1 MNSNKLSRGPLTPTL
16 SPLRGARATA
26 RLSIALGLALGVLGL
41 ASTVR
46 AEVPVAATGTSVS
59 SNTAPS
65 AKAPYHLGAHFEVD
79 AGLMIALKQ
88 AAGFSGGVVYGP
100 FRAGLSYA
108 TFQSNGKFGGVPDGF
123 NMRVNYLI
131 GINASY
137 FIGRRTDEGFYV
149 QGMFHIKQQGVDN
162 KETGDHVDLSS
173 LAAGLE
179 LGYVLKVYKGLY
191 VAPRIGALYYVKK
204 PQPNNEPVMV
214 GDRTY
219 DNARHKDWDTYFIP
233 TLSVGYSW

>member
-1 MNSNKLSRGPLTPTL
+1 MTTTSSLRLSLTAALALATL
-16 SPLRGARATA
+16 AVAAPARAEGPAAPSPTA
-26 RLSIALGLALGVLGL
+26 
-41 ASTVR
+41 
-46 AEVPVAATGTSVS
+46 VA
-59 SNTAPS
+59 TAP
-65 AKAPYHLGAHFEVD
+65 APTAPYHLGAHFEVD
-79 AGLMIALKQ
+79 AGLMIALRQ

-108 TFQSNGKFGGVPDGF
+108 TFKSNAKFGGTPDGF
-123 NMRVNYLI
+123 DMRVNYII

-162 KETGDHVDLSS
+162 KETGDHRDLNS

-204 PQPNNEPVMV
+204 PQPNNEPVLI